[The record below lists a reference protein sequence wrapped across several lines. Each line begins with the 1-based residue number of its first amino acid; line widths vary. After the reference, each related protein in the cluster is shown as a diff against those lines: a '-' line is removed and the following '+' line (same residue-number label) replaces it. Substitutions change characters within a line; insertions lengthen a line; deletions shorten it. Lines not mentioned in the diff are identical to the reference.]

1 MPYFASDAEKS
12 RSAKLAL
19 RNQLLAAR
27 SLLIPSDILSAA
39 VEVQAET
46 IAFVRRTRA
55 STIAAYV
62 PVGAEPGGSDLPQVL
77 AEALAPG
84 GRLLLPVLLDDGDLD
99 WARYTGSLVAGPRGL
114 REPAGDRLGVDA
126 VRDAGLVIVP
136 ALAIDRRGIRL
147 GRGGG
152 SYDRALARL
161 APSSA
166 PLAPSSTPSA
176 APWTVALLHDGELI
190 KDVPAEP
197 HDRAVRAAITPG
209 GGLSLSRG
217 PEWTN

>member
-1 MPYFASDAEKS
+1 MPYFPGGAEGS

-27 SLLIPSDILSAA
+27 SLLTARNRQSAA
-39 VEVQAET
+39 IVVQAAT
-46 IAFVRRTRA
+46 TALVREIRP

-62 PVGAEPGGSDLPQVL
+62 PVGAEPGGADLPEVL
-77 AEALAPG
+77 AGVLPPG

-99 WARYTGSLVAGPRGL
+99 WAPYTGSLASGPRGL
-114 REPAGDRLGVDA
+114 REPDGARLGVDA
-126 VRDAGLVIVP
+126 VREADLVLVP
-136 ALAIDRRGIRL
+136 ALAVDGRGVRL

-161 APSSA
+161 ASS
-166 PLAPSSTPSA
+166 PP
-176 APWTVALLHDGELI
+176 PWTVALLHDGELI
-190 KDVPAEP
+190 EHVPAEP